1 MMDWFGGQ
9 KNANF
14 TSEIHLCIFFYR
26 FPEPKAH
33 TFILEF
39 ILLESTY
46 YAEANKR
53 VAFILDIMK
62 LDVPDLFCDQ
72 RGDTSPPGETF
83 KVYLHGYIASSGL
96 SRDLLKCV
104 DTIMVSWVSNSS
116 SNHTPCWVL
125 VRKAHFQN
133 DTYVPSPPGYFK
145 KVRLCSQACTC
156 GLLWLRRYAY
166 GTLHTACNHQS
177 EHWCMA
183 KMKGKIFLLLHHQNE
198 CLCTIVVCCGW
209 CSLYAPEQKCSIIT
223 LCYSEMLF
231 PYQQFTATN
240 CEV

>member
-1 MMDWFGGQ
+1 MQSYCHTCILSITMMDWFGGQ

-104 DTIMVSWVSNSS
+104 DTIMVSWFNYEELQPITTLLVGQLVKEHSLSEILLPPWGRFS
-116 SNHTPCWVL
+116 GVWLCLLVL
-125 VRKAHFQN
+125 M
-133 DTYVPSPPGYFK
+133 G
-145 KVRLCSQACTC
+145 
-156 GLLWLRRYAY
+156 
-166 GTLHTACNHQS
+166 
-177 EHWCMA
+177 
-183 KMKGKIFLLLHHQNE
+183 
-198 CLCTIVVCCGW
+198 
-209 CSLYAPEQKCSIIT
+209 
-223 LCYSEMLF
+223 
-231 PYQQFTATN
+231 
-240 CEV
+240 

>member
-1 MMDWFGGQ
+1 MHAKLLPYMHTQHNYDGLIWRPKECKLYQ
-9 KNANF
+9 RNPP
-14 TSEIHLCIFFYR
+14 LYFFYR

-83 KVYLHGYIASSGL
+83 KMYLHGYIASSCL

-104 DTIMVSWVSNSS
+104 DTIMVSCFNYKELQPI
-116 SNHTPCWVL
+116 TILL
-125 VRKAHFQN
+125 VGQLVKEH
-133 DTYVPSPPGYFK
+133 SLSEILLPP
-145 KVRLCSQACTC
+145 
-156 GLLWLRRYAY
+156 
-166 GTLHTACNHQS
+166 
-177 EHWCMA
+177 
-183 KMKGKIFLLLHHQNE
+183 
-198 CLCTIVVCCGW
+198 
-209 CSLYAPEQKCSIIT
+209 
-223 LCYSEMLF
+223 
-231 PYQQFTATN
+231 
-240 CEV
+240 